1 MNVLILDTDGVGLD
15 FALRA
20 AGAGHAVK
28 LFRYL
33 KKPDRYGEG
42 FKQIELVDD
51 YKQHM
56 AWAKDGL
63 ILSTSNKRYLWELD
77 RYRTDFGYKVFG
89 PTVASARLEINRTA
103 GMDAFKAIGVDMP
116 AYQTFNS
123 LDDAEVFARKSDRA
137 WVVKPAGDNDDKS
150 LTYVSRDPAD
160 LVGWLRRQM
169 RSGKTLKGE
178 VMLQEKVDRLEEV
191 GVSGWMGPDGFLPDK
206 FQVCVEHKPLMDG
219 DIGPGTGEQGTVCQY
234 TFKDKL
240 AEEMLLPMEPVLRA
254 LGHTG
259 DFAIGAIVDKKGKAW
274 PLEFTA
280 RCGYPA
286 FWIQTASHR
295 GDQVIWMRDL
305 LDGKDSLRVNYDVAI
320 GVVMAQPFYPYDL
333 ASPGQVEG
341 VPIHGFEE
349 VRNDVHPVE
358 VMMGKGPV
366 MDGGKLV
373 ERPTYE
379 TTGEYVLVA
388 TGTGKTVE
396 KARKAVYGVVDQ
408 IRFPNRMFRTDIGA
422 KVIKALPAMHQHGY
436 LLDMQAG

>member
-28 LFRYL
+28 LFRYT

-123 LDDAEVFARKSDRA
+123 LEDAEVFARKSDRA

-160 LVGWLRRQM
+160 LVGWLRRQI
-169 RSGKTLKGE
+169 RCGKTLKGE

-286 FWIQTASHR
+286 FWIQAASHR
-295 GDQVIWMRDL
+295 GDPVRWMRDL
-305 LDGKDSLRVNYDVAI
+305 LDGKDTLRVNYDVAI

-341 VPIHGFEE
+341 VPIHGFED

-396 KARKAVYGVVDQ
+396 KARKAVYGVVDK
-408 IRFPNRMFRTDIGA
+408 IRFPNRMFRTDIGQ
-422 KVIKALPAMHQHGY
+422 KVIQALPALHAAGY
-436 LLDMQAG
+436 LLDMKA